1 MTGEPGRIVH
11 IRNGAVPEEGLR
23 AAFAELGIHDVA
35 IEPIP
40 GAEGEVEIHTPVAA
54 LLARLGEGG
63 GDSAGASFRRLNAT
77 LWAHLRDPAIRL
89 LLVDTETDITAR
101 LTPDLPER
109 AYEALAQLS
118 LGTIERFGIVAYD
131 AARDTWAEVGRRGDL
146 G

>member
-1 MTGEPGRIVH
+1 MTGKPGHVAH
-11 IRNGAVPEEGLR
+11 IRNGAVTDAVLTD
-23 AAFAELGIHDVA
+23 AFAELGVHDVA

-40 GAEGEVEIHTPVAA
+40 GAEGAVEIHTPVAA

-63 GDSAGASFRRLNAT
+63 GDSAGASLRRLNAT

-109 AYEALAQLS
+109 AHEALARLR
-118 LGTIERFGIVAYD
+118 LGTIDRFGIVAYD
-131 AARDTWAEVGRRGDL
+131 ADRDAWVEVGRRGDL